1 MSDFRYAPIYGRNP
15 WLMVEDADEVAD
27 FFRNS
32 GTPFV
37 SHRRDIVHFGSQ
49 PHVYWIESGL
59 VASSATTDVDKVRW
73 IGLFSR
79 RTLLGS
85 VRAIGH
91 GKAGMTLMATA
102 VTDVSGF
109 AVPLELYA
117 RWVSENPE
125 RERAMLLNCI
135 AKSECQVEGVLV
147 NDLCSV
153 DDRVEIAVAVL
164 FRAAG
169 ITEAQLPA
177 ALPWDIPVSDIAS
190 LVHAERAMT
199 SRAVGRMVSSGLLER
214 SGRTFVL
221 KAVPPAAR
229 LWWDASAPPLVLSPS
244 RNGGTWAQEAARVR
258 RRPPSARSR
267 RAPSGRALRRAA
279 ASPRSRRWRSRG
291 S

>member
-1 MSDFRYAPIYGRNP
+1 
-15 WLMVEDADEVAD
+15 
-27 FFRNS
+27 
-32 GTPFV
+32 
-37 SHRRDIVHFGSQ
+37 
-49 PHVYWIESGL
+49 
-59 VASSATTDVDKVRW
+59 
-73 IGLFSR
+73 
-79 RTLLGS
+79 
-85 VRAIGH
+85 
-91 GKAGMTLMATA
+91 MTLMATA

-190 LVHAERAMT
+190 LVHAERAMA

-229 LWWDASAPPLVLSPS
+229 LWWGA
-244 RNGGTWAQEAARVR
+244 
-258 RRPPSARSR
+258 
-267 RAPSGRALRRAA
+267 
-279 ASPRSRRWRSRG
+279 
-291 S
+291 

>member
-1 MSDFRYAPIYGRNP
+1 M
-15 WLMVEDADEVAD
+15 
-27 FFRNS
+27 
-32 GTPFV
+32 
-37 SHRRDIVHFGSQ
+37 
-49 PHVYWIESGL
+49 
-59 VASSATTDVDKVRW
+59 
-73 IGLFSR
+73 
-79 RTLLGS
+79 
-85 VRAIGH
+85 
-91 GKAGMTLMATA
+91 
-102 VTDVSGF
+102 SGF

-229 LWWDASAPPLVLSPS
+229 LWWGV
-244 RNGGTWAQEAARVR
+244 
-258 RRPPSARSR
+258 
-267 RAPSGRALRRAA
+267 
-279 ASPRSRRWRSRG
+279 
-291 S
+291 

>member
-59 VASSATTDVDKVRW
+59 VASSATT
-73 IGLFSR
+73 
-79 RTLLGS
+79 
-85 VRAIGH
+85 
-91 GKAGMTLMATA
+91 A

-109 AVPLELYA
+109 AIPLELYA

-229 LWWDASAPPLVLSPS
+229 LWWGV
-244 RNGGTWAQEAARVR
+244 
-258 RRPPSARSR
+258 
-267 RAPSGRALRRAA
+267 
-279 ASPRSRRWRSRG
+279 
-291 S
+291 

>member
-1 MSDFRYAPIYGRNP
+1 
-15 WLMVEDADEVAD
+15 
-27 FFRNS
+27 
-32 GTPFV
+32 
-37 SHRRDIVHFGSQ
+37 
-49 PHVYWIESGL
+49 
-59 VASSATTDVDKVRW
+59 
-73 IGLFSR
+73 
-79 RTLLGS
+79 
-85 VRAIGH
+85 
-91 GKAGMTLMATA
+91 MATA

-109 AVPLELYA
+109 AIPLELYA

-135 AKSECQVEGVLV
+135 AKSECQVEGDLV

-229 LWWDASAPPLVLSPS
+229 LWWDA
-244 RNGGTWAQEAARVR
+244 
-258 RRPPSARSR
+258 
-267 RAPSGRALRRAA
+267 
-279 ASPRSRRWRSRG
+279 
-291 S
+291 